1 MAKSFHQDYVKN
13 DKVECYCDQKLE
25 VYKYFKCKMVSLTD
39 LIFNTSSL
47 SSFARGMSKG
57 YYNGMT
63 QGEGQ
68 QNGGVFVLDN
78 KQTIFEHVDSYAG
91 DLPDFQKLLGK
102 L

>member
-1 MAKSFHQDYVKN
+1 MAKGFQDDYVKN
-13 DKVECYCDQKLE
+13 DKIECFCDQKLE
-25 VYKYFKCKMVSLTD
+25 VYKYFKCKTASISE

-47 SSFARGMSKG
+47 SAFARGMSKG
-57 YYNGMT
+57 YFNGFT

-78 KQTIFEHVDSYAG
+78 KQVIYEHVDSHAG
-91 DLPDFQKLLGK
+91 DLPDFEKLIGK